1 MQDSQHIIRVLMS
14 SQSVNFFVWTLLL
27 FVSVSMEIVILLLF
41 ETVDDM
47 SNVCSKKPI
56 SSTKALSMFD
66 WDLVWQGG
74 QPIKKKVIAM
84 NVGIGGSVN
93 IYLVTSFWKKINKGN
108 IYFYHRQFKWN
119 QLSSQFCWT
128 KKCYLN
134 CQCSFDYH
142 TIHSSIV

>member
-66 WDLVWQGG
+66 WDLV
-74 QPIKKKVIAM
+74 
-84 NVGIGGSVN
+84 
-93 IYLVTSFWKKINKGN
+93 
-108 IYFYHRQFKWN
+108 
-119 QLSSQFCWT
+119 
-128 KKCYLN
+128 
-134 CQCSFDYH
+134 
-142 TIHSSIV
+142 